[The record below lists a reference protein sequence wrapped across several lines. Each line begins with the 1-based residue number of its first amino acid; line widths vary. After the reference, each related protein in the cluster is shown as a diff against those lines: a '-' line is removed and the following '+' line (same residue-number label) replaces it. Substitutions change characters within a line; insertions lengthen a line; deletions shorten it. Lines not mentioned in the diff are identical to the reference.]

1 MITLKKMLGIG
12 NYTMEKEI
20 KELYEKYQ
28 NAFEIE
34 SRECSTLL
42 GIKLLK
48 ELHMLENL
56 TLDEF
61 ILKLENP
68 SFKNKWGH
76 L

>member
-1 MITLKKMLGIG
+1 
-12 NYTMEKEI
+12 METEI

-28 NAFEIE
+28 RVFEIE
-34 SRECSTLL
+34 SRESSTLL

-48 ELHMLENL
+48 ELHMLEDL

-61 ILKLENP
+61 ILKLEDP
-68 SFKNKWGH
+68 AFKNKWGH

>member
-12 NYTMEKEI
+12 NYSMETEI

-28 NAFEIE
+28 SAFEIE
-34 SRECSTLL
+34 CRECSTLL

-48 ELHMLENL
+48 ELHMLEDL

-61 ILKLENP
+61 ILKLEDP
-68 SFKNKWGH
+68 AFKNKWGYK
-76 L
+76 

>member
-1 MITLKKMLGIG
+1 MSGIG
-12 NYTMEKEI
+12 NYSMETEI

-28 NAFEIE
+28 RVFEIE
-34 SRECSTLL
+34 SRESSTLL

-48 ELHMLENL
+48 ELHMLEDL

-61 ILKLENP
+61 ILKLEDP
-68 SFKNKWGH
+68 AFKNKWGH

>member
-1 MITLKKMLGIG
+1 MSGIG
-12 NYTMEKEI
+12 NYSMETEI

-28 NAFEIE
+28 RVFEIE
-34 SRECSTLL
+34 SRESSTLL

-48 ELHMLENL
+48 ELHMLEYL

-61 ILKLENP
+61 ILKLEDP
-68 SFKNKWGH
+68 AFKNKWGH

>member
-1 MITLKKMLGIG
+1 MITLKKMSGIG
-12 NYTMEKEI
+12 NYSMETEI

-28 NAFEIE
+28 RVFEIE
-34 SRECSTLL
+34 SRESSTLL

-48 ELHMLENL
+48 ELHMLEDL

-61 ILKLENP
+61 ILKLEDP
-68 SFKNKWGH
+68 AFKNKWGH

>member
-1 MITLKKMLGIG
+1 M
-12 NYTMEKEI
+12 NMETEI

-28 NAFEIE
+28 RVFEIE
-34 SRECSTLL
+34 SRESSTLL

-48 ELHMLENL
+48 ELHMLEDL

-61 ILKLENP
+61 ILKLEDP
-68 SFKNKWGH
+68 AFKNKWGH